1 MGLALAAYH
10 SGERG
15 AKVQGLANM
24 MESLH
29 IVVEQF
35 PDFAEAYDMLGWARL
50 TGGGA
55 NAAVEALKKAVELSP
70 RDEEY
75 QLRLARAYLAAKKF
89 DEARSTLERLK
100 QSQNP
105 AISQTAKKS
114 LIDLPFLEKY
124 GVPPVEEAPPQQTAK
139 APPKKPASNAEE
151 DDEESPAKPAAKEPE
166 ADRRPV
172 KFLKTT
178 LLSVDCS
185 KSPAAILT
193 LSQEGKTL
201 RLRASDY
208 KSVPVIGAAE
218 FSCAW
223 KTVPVNVNYKPGGGL
238 DGDLVSIELH

>member
-1 MGLALAAYH
+1 MP
-10 SGERG
+10 
-15 AKVQGLANM
+15 Q
-24 MESLH
+24 
-29 IVVEQF
+29 
-35 PDFAEAYDMLGWARL
+35 
-50 TGGGA
+50 
-55 NAAVEALKKAVELSP
+55 ALKKAVELSP

-75 QLRLARAYLAAKKF
+75 QLRLARAYLAVKKF
-89 DEARSTLERLK
+89 DEARSTLERLQK
-100 QSQNP
+100 SQNP

-124 GVPPVEEAPPQQTAK
+124 GVPPVAEAPPQQTAK

-185 KSPAAILT
+185 KSPAAVLT
-193 LSQEGKTL
+193 LSQEGKTI

-218 FSCAW
+218 FSCGW

>member
-1 MGLALAAYH
+1 
-10 SGERG
+10 
-15 AKVQGLANM
+15 M

-29 IVVEQF
+29 IVLQEF

-55 NAAVEALKKAVELSP
+55 NAAVEAFKKAVELNP
-70 RDEEY
+70 RNEEY

-89 DEARSTLERLK
+89 EQAKGTLERLK

-105 AISQTAKKS
+105 AIAQTAKKS

-124 GVPPVEEAPPQQTAK
+124 GVPPVEAAPAQEAATAL
-139 APPKKPASNAEE
+139 PKKSPDSEDE
-151 DDEESPAKPAAKEPE
+151 DDEGPPAKAVAKEPE
-166 ADRRPV
+166 FDKRPV

-178 LLSVDCS
+178 VLSVDCS

-193 LSQEGKTL
+193 VSQAGKTL
-201 RLRASDY
+201 HLRAADY
-208 KSVPVIGAAE
+208 KSALVIGGE

-223 KTVPVNVNYKPGGGL
+223 KAVPVNVNYKPGGKA
-238 DGDLVSIELH
+238 DGDLVSIEIH